1 MYAPQFKQMSD
12 TTRDNSVVEIFS
24 FDRIAQT
31 VCEAI
36 YYQLVE
42 QGWTPAAA
50 VQFLQSS
57 AIRHGLD
64 QSLGMALEKAAEEW
78 TRREAESWRNDCNK
92 LAWSQK
98 HNQTTGA

>member
-42 QGWTPAAA
+42 QGWTPAAELIPE
-50 VQFLQSS
+50 LQE
-57 AIRHGLD
+57 IIYT
-64 QSLGMALEKAAEEW
+64 EE
-78 TRREAESWRNDCNK
+78 
-92 LAWSQK
+92 
-98 HNQTTGA
+98 